1 MFMVSPLSMA
11 IIKGLLSVS
20 HKQRPKKQLLYAD
33 AVLCEL
39 HTEVKEPFE
48 NRASRMIDGTSVAKT
63 TRNRIACIKVF
74 SVLFSYEV
82 LKPICNEKA
91 NGFDAYME

>member
-1 MFMVSPLSMA
+1 MA

-20 HKQRPKKQLLYAD
+20 HTQRPKKQLLYAD

-39 HTEVKEPFE
+39 RTEVKEPFE

-63 TRNRIACIKVF
+63 PRNLLVCIKVF
-74 SVLFSYEV
+74 GVFFFL
-82 LKPICNEKA
+82 
-91 NGFDAYME
+91 